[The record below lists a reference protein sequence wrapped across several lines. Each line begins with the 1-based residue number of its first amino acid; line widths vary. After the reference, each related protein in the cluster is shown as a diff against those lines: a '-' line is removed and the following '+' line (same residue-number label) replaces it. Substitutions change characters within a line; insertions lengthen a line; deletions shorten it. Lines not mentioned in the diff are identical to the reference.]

1 MTQEKKRYKKMIDA
15 SERMITLIVIATH
28 TPLFSLFSSYSSFA
42 ASASISAA
50 SSSSAF
56 SSSSSS
62 GGPITLSY
70 LLCAP
75 YL

>member
-42 ASASISAA
+42 ASASQSLSNSQNA
-50 SSSSAF
+50 S
-56 SSSSSS
+56 
-62 GGPITLSY
+62 TLRRTV
-70 LLCAP
+70 
-75 YL
+75 